1 MTTLSK
7 NFFSYAGNKKYNKRI
22 VEFGDTN
29 FRSKILST
37 FIFENNFIN
46 RIEHELA
53 KFQIRWKE
61 LEVRDSL

>member
-37 FIFENNFIN
+37 FIFENNSL
-46 RIEHELA
+46 IESNMNWSKS
-53 KFQIRWKE
+53 KFDEK
-61 LEVRDSL
+61 S